1 VRHVGRDIPVG
12 RVPRDEPRTG
22 RCARGQPVHPEGPPV
37 LPNVGQLAWI
47 VEKFKE
53 LTDPEEGLPED
64 SIERDRC

>member
-1 VRHVGRDIPVG
+1 
-12 RVPRDEPRTG
+12 
-22 RCARGQPVHPEGPPV
+22 
-37 LPNVGQLAWI
+37 LAWI